1 MLTNETVCHA
11 VSEKHMCDK
20 PMHACKLTTLKSVGL
35 RIVVIDFTRPRYG
48 YRYGINVCAVAVTGQ
63 EQLRRLGKNTKTR
76 ETRTVGESK
85 IKFVTKV

>member
-1 MLTNETVCHA
+1 MQTYHA
-11 VSEKHMCDK
+11 EIS
-20 PMHACKLTTLKSVGL
+20 
-35 RIVVIDFTRPRYG
+35 RPAYRRYRLHKTEVR
-48 YRYGINVCAVAVTGQ
+48 YRYGINVCDVAVTGQ